1 MHVGIIGVGAIG
13 QSLTA
18 RLASAGIENI
28 TVSNSRGPESLA
40 LYVEQFD
47 GRVRAKTVREASE
60 ADLVI
65 LAVGWQQVP
74 QALAEVPDWTG
85 RILIDATNNYA
96 PPGETPPDLGG
107 RTSSEIVASHA
118 PGARVVKAFN
128 HLAAALLGEDPR
140 VAGGNRVLFYSG
152 DDESANESVGAL
164 LKRLGYAGIA
174 LGGLVEGGKMHAPR
188 NGPLIIRNL
197 IEM

>member
-1 MHVGIIGVGAIG
+1 MHVGVIGVGAIG
-13 QSLTA
+13 KSLVT
-18 RLASAGIENI
+18 RLVAAGIEDI
-28 TVSNSRGPESLA
+28 TIANSRGPESLA
-40 LYVEQFD
+40 PVVEQFN
-47 GRVRAKTVREASE
+47 GRVRAGTVRETAE
-60 ADLVI
+60 ADVVI
-65 LAVGWQQVP
+65 LAVGWHQVP
-74 QALAEVPDWTG
+74 GALAEVPDWTG
-85 RILIDATNNYA
+85 KVLIDATNNYA

-107 RTSSEIVASHA
+107 HTSSEVVASYV

-152 DDESANESVGAL
+152 DDASAKEVVGAL
-164 LKRLGYAGIA
+164 LKRLGYSGID

-197 IEM
+197 VEM